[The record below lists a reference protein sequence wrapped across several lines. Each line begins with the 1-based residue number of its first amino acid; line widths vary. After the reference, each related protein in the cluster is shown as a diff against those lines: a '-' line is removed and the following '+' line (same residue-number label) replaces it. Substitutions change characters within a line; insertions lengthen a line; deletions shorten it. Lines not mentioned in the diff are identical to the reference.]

1 MEETENMK
9 HFTGRELP
17 DNALKASM
25 ADGTPYVL
33 PPWRVNDI
41 ILLAI
46 ETLSDVDYYRDD
58 FDYKKMIREQ
68 GIKIKK
74 FSAFSPD
81 NLEKF
86 RKISLSRWEEGICAL
101 FPHPVTGEQCRMIA
115 YNDNKSA
122 AEVMQIIFH
131 ELAHII
137 LRHTQQSNLGEM
149 EATLFSGV
157 AMLLMVL
164 EQQFHIGRMIAEK
177 GDKAMLKGIQE
188 GLMRKFNAQEVL

>member
-1 MEETENMK
+1 MNTKLPKRCKNAALHGGKRLENCTEQTEK
-9 HFTGRELP
+9 TTDCTTKPQTLP
-17 DNALKASM
+17 SWKVSQ
-25 ADGTPYVL
+25 
-33 PPWRVNDI
+33 I
-41 ILLAI
+41 IL
-46 ETLSDVDYYRDD
+46 
-58 FDYKKMIREQ
+58 
-68 GIKIKK
+68 
-74 FSAFSPD
+74 
-81 NLEKF
+81 
-86 RKISLSRWEEGICAL
+86 ISGA
-101 FPHPVTGEQCRMIA
+101 TCRMIA

-177 GDKAMLKGIQE
+177 GDKTMLKGIQE
-188 GLMRKFNAQEVL
+188 GLMQKFNAQEVL